1 MNRKRILM
9 LLSGYSRVGQP
20 RQAHILHITQA
31 DVAGYALSVGGYL
44 KALLIALAFPAL
56 SHLFMGLAGLL
67 QLRSWSAPWGDAL
80 RAAGQAPLN
89 YALVQAAAVGVLI
102 IVAFP
107 HRGREGGLL
116 ESMHVQPLVGGLVAL
131 CFVAGAFMQLPLA
144 ELGNLVQ
151 EVWPISFEELAR
163 RYRLINP
170 TTWWGG
176 MSVLLALVLVAP
188 VTEELLF
195 RGWLLQDLK
204 EQYGETPALVW
215 SSLLF
220 GLAHLEPPAML
231 YATIGGLVLGA
242 VALRTK
248 STLASIAMHAGVNAL
263 PLLVPVSLLRI
274 EGFNTLGERVQHIS
288 WWLLLLSVAVVIGT
302 LSIVWRA
309 TEGENR

>member
-1 MNRKRILM
+1 M
-9 LLSGYSRVGQP
+9 LLSRYSRVG
-20 RQAHILHITQA
+20 RAGQAHILPITQG

-80 RAAGQAPLN
+80 RAAAQAPLN
-89 YALVQAAAVGVLI
+89 YALVQAAAAGVLF

-116 ESMHVQPLVGGLVAL
+116 ESMHVRPLVGGLVAL
-131 CFVAGAFMQLPLA
+131 CFLAGAFMQLPLA

-163 RYRLINP
+163 RHRLINP
-170 TTWWGG
+170 TSWWGG

-204 EQYGETPALVW
+204 DQYGETRALVW

-220 GLAHLEPPAML
+220 GLAHVEASAVL
-231 YATIGGLVLGA
+231 YAALGGLVLGA

-263 PLLVPVSLLRI
+263 PLLLPASLLRI
-274 EGFNTLGERVQHIS
+274 EGFNTLSQRVQHIS
-288 WWLLLLSVAVVIGT
+288 WWLLSLSIAGMVGILA
-302 LSIVWRA
+302 IVWRS
-309 TEGENR
+309 TVDGD